1 MVINMFRIIINQS
14 KTLNKCH
21 IQLSLFIVHH
31 LDVLVQLT
39 IDFSYKKSHVNSS
52 SFWQKLTIPLKFNFS
67 AKLDGVSAQAIKRMA
82 DAHHSSINDWL
93 EIESE
98 DTKDVGKKR
107 VSHWITI
114 TLDENHSYITKKF
127 KPRF

>member
-1 MVINMFRIIINQS
+1 M
-14 KTLNKCH
+14 
-21 IQLSLFIVHH
+21 FIVHH
-31 LDVLVQLT
+31 VDVLVQLT
-39 IDFSYKKSHVNSS
+39 IDFSYKKSCRFFEFLTKINNS
-52 SFWQKLTIPLKFNFS
+52 FELNFS

-107 VSHWITI
+107 VSI
-114 TLDENHSYITKKF
+114 
-127 KPRF
+127 